1 MLWKRKTCNEHWDDC
16 FILTQ
21 MHAYMGLFNNSNVSL
36 FVSNDIILEALVETN
51 KKRFT

>member
-1 MLWKRKTCNEHWDDC
+1 MICGKGRLAMNIEMIDIYTDACIHGV
-16 FILTQ
+16 I
-21 MHAYMGLFNNSNVSL
+21 NNSNVSL